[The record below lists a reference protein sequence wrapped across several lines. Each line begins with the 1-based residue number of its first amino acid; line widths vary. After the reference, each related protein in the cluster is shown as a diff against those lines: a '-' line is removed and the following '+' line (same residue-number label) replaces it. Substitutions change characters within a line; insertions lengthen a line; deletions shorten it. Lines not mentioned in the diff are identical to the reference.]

1 MQLLYRLWPVNGQSF
16 QQPAQLL
23 SGYPAYIR
31 RGSWPLEVPIL
42 QTLVQEDETVPLPKQ
57 CLHTVTFMAAEEKEN
72 VGERIQPEVLLDDGS
87 KAIYGF
93 PHIGISTGKVNRF
106 CP

>member
-1 MQLLYRLWPVNGQSF
+1 MQLLYRLWLVNGQSF

-23 SGYPAYIR
+23 NGYPAYIR
-31 RGSWPLEVPIL
+31 RGPWPLKVSIL

-57 CLHTVTFMAAEEKEN
+57 CLHTVPFMTAEEKEA
-72 VGERIQPEVLLDDGS
+72 VGERIQPEVLLDDGC

-93 PHIGISTGKVNRF
+93 PHIGISTGKINSF